1 MKKHLKHANIENRN
15 VGEFHQNEF
24 AILGTPC
31 SEIKKL
37 SFSIIEKLKTNYKVG
52 YVDADHK
59 SADEHTTTHLSSALS
74 SGAALEFVDKINFN
88 RFDVNQPI
96 NSFDYKQ
103 QFESQDLVIVNGNHF
118 KAKTQIIV
126 IDQKKPLEKKL
137 EKLTNVTLVLFQI
150 GETII
155 PEYLKNHIPEFE
167 ELPKFQIS
175 DVEAITSH
183 ILDQQKKNATP
194 INGLVLAGGKSER
207 MQRDKGK
214 INYHG
219 VEQRTHMHN
228 ILSSLAEKS
237 FISIRNKQKE
247 EFSADTNTIEDVYF
261 GLGPYGA
268 ILSAF
273 QKDPNSA
280 WLVTACDQPLLNK
293 ETLEYLIENRNTSKV
308 ATAFYNSETNFPE
321 PLITIWEPRAYS
333 RLLYFLSLGYSCPR
347 KVLINSDIEL
357 VRLED
362 ETALKNANTPEEYNN
377 LLTILK

>member
-1 MKKHLKHANIENRN
+1 MKKHLKHAKIERRNI
-15 VGEFHQNEF
+15 GEFHQNEF
-24 AILGTPC
+24 AVLGTPC
-31 SEIKKL
+31 GEIKKL
-37 SFSIIEKLKTNYKVG
+37 SFSIIEKLKSKYKVG

-59 SADEHTTTHLSSALS
+59 SADEHTTDLNSVLS
-74 SGAALEFVDKINFN
+74 SGARLEYVDKINFN
-88 RFDVNQPI
+88 RFDINQPV

-118 KAKTQIIV
+118 KAKKQIIV
-126 IDQKKPLEKKL
+126 IDKKKPLEKKL

-150 GETII
+150 GETSI
-155 PEYLKNHIPEFE
+155 PEYLESHIPEIKE
-167 ELPKFQIS
+167 IPKFKIS
-175 DVEAITSH
+175 DLDSITDH
-183 ILDQQKKNATP
+183 ILNQQKKNATP
-194 INGLVLAGGKSER
+194 MNGLVLAGGKSER

-214 INYHG
+214 IDYHG
-219 VEQRTHMHN
+219 VEQRTHMN
-228 ILSSLAEKS
+228 NLLSSLTTKS
-237 FISIRNKQKE
+237 FISIRNEQKE
-247 EFSADTNTIEDVYF
+247 EFSADTDTIEDVYF

-293 ETLEYLIENRNTSKV
+293 ETLEYLIAKRNTSKV
-308 ATAFYNSETNFPE
+308 ATAFYNSETDFPE

-357 VRLED
+357 VRLAD
-362 ETALKNANTPEEYNN
+362 EIALKNANTPEEYDN
-377 LLTILK
+377 LLAMLK

>member
-1 MKKHLKHANIENRN
+1 MKKHLKHAKIERRNI
-15 VGEFHQNEF
+15 GEFHQNEF

-31 SEIKKL
+31 GEIKKL
-37 SFSIIEKLKTNYKVG
+37 SFSIIEKLKSKYKVG

-59 SADEHTTTHLSSALS
+59 SADEHTTDLNSAVS
-74 SGAALEFVDKINFN
+74 SGAGLEYVDKINFN
-88 RFDVNQPI
+88 RFDINQPV

-118 KAKTQIIV
+118 KAKKQIIV

-150 GETII
+150 GETSI
-155 PEYLKNHIPEFE
+155 PEYLENHIPEIKE
-167 ELPKFQIS
+167 IPKFQIS
-175 DVEAITSH
+175 N
-183 ILDQQKKNATP
+183 QQKKNVAP
-194 INGLVLAGGKSER
+194 LNGLVLAGGKSER

-214 INYHG
+214 IDYHG
-219 VEQRTHMHN
+219 VEQRTHMN
-228 ILSSLAEKS
+228 NLLSSLTKKS
-237 FISIRNKQKE
+237 FISIRNEQKE
-247 EFSADTNTIEDVYF
+247 EFSGDTDTIEDVYF

-293 ETLEYLIENRNTSKV
+293 ETLEYLIANRNTSKE
-308 ATAFYNSETNFPE
+308 ATAFYNSDTDFPE

-357 VRLED
+357 VRLAD
-362 ETALKNANTPEEYNN
+362 EMALKNANTPEEYDN
-377 LLTILK
+377 LLAMLK

>member
-1 MKKHLKHANIENRN
+1 MKKHLKHAKIERRNI
-15 VGEFHQNEF
+15 GEFHQNEF

-31 SEIKKL
+31 GEIKKL
-37 SFSIIEKLKTNYKVG
+37 SFSIIEKLKSKYKVG

-59 SADEHTTTHLSSALS
+59 SADEHTTDLNSALS
-74 SGAALEFVDKINFN
+74 SGARLEYVDKINFN
-88 RFDVNQPI
+88 RFDINQPV

-118 KAKTQIIV
+118 KAKKQIIV

-150 GETII
+150 GETSI
-155 PEYLKNHIPEFE
+155 PEYLENHIPEIKE
-167 ELPKFQIS
+167 IPKFQIS
-175 DVEAITSH
+175 DIDSITDH
-183 ILDQQKKNATP
+183 ILNQQKKNVAP
-194 INGLVLAGGKSER
+194 LNGLVLAGGKSER

-214 INYHG
+214 IDYHG
-219 VEQRTHMHN
+219 IEQRTHMN
-228 ILSSLAEKS
+228 NLLSSLTKKS
-237 FISIRNKQKE
+237 FISIRNEQKE
-247 EFSADTNTIEDVYF
+247 EFSGDTDTIEDVYF

-293 ETLEYLIENRNTSKV
+293 ETLEYLIANRNTSKE
-308 ATAFYNSETNFPE
+308 ATAFYNSDTDFPE

-357 VRLED
+357 VRLAD
-362 ETALKNANTPEEYNN
+362 EMALKNANTPEEYDN
-377 LLTILK
+377 LLAMLK

>member
-1 MKKHLKHANIENRN
+1 MKKHLKHAKIERRNI
-15 VGEFHQNEF
+15 GEFHQNEF

-31 SEIKKL
+31 GEIKKL
-37 SFSIIEKLKTNYKVG
+37 SFSIIEKLKSKYKVG

-59 SADEHTTTHLSSALS
+59 SADEHTTDLNSAVS
-74 SGAALEFVDKINFN
+74 SGAGLEYVDKINFN
-88 RFDVNQPI
+88 RFDINQPV

-118 KAKTQIIV
+118 KAKKQIIV

-150 GETII
+150 GETSI
-155 PEYLKNHIPEFE
+155 PEYLENHIPEIKE
-167 ELPKFQIS
+167 IPKFQIS
-175 DVEAITSH
+175 DIDSITDH
-183 ILDQQKKNATP
+183 ILNQQKKNVAP
-194 INGLVLAGGKSER
+194 LNGLVLAGGKSER

-214 INYHG
+214 IDYHG
-219 VEQRTHMHN
+219 VEQRTHMN
-228 ILSSLAEKS
+228 NLLSSLTKKS
-237 FISIRNKQKE
+237 FISIRNEQKE
-247 EFSADTNTIEDVYF
+247 EFSGDTDTIEDVYF

-293 ETLEYLIENRNTSKV
+293 ETLEYLIANRNTSKE
-308 ATAFYNSETNFPE
+308 ATAFYNSDTDFPE

-357 VRLED
+357 VRLAD
-362 ETALKNANTPEEYNN
+362 EMALKNANTPEEYDN
-377 LLTILK
+377 LLAMLK

>member
-1 MKKHLKHANIENRN
+1 MKKHLKHAKIERRNI
-15 VGEFHQNEF
+15 GEFHQNEF
-24 AILGTPC
+24 AVLGTPC
-31 SEIKKL
+31 GEIKKL
-37 SFSIIEKLKTNYKVG
+37 SFSIIEKLKSKYKVG

-59 SADEHTTTHLSSALS
+59 SADEHTTDLNSALS
-74 SGAALEFVDKINFN
+74 SGARLEYVDKINFN
-88 RFDVNQPI
+88 RFDINQPV

-118 KAKTQIIV
+118 KAKKQIIV
-126 IDQKKPLEKKL
+126 IDKKKPLEKKL

-150 GETII
+150 GETSI
-155 PEYLKNHIPEFE
+155 PEYLESHIPEIKE
-167 ELPKFQIS
+167 IPKFKIS
-175 DVEAITSH
+175 DLDSITDH
-183 ILDQQKKNATP
+183 ILNQQKKNATP
-194 INGLVLAGGKSER
+194 MNGLVLAGGKSER

-214 INYHG
+214 IDYHG
-219 VEQRTHMHN
+219 VEQRTHMN
-228 ILSSLAEKS
+228 NLLSSLTTKS
-237 FISIRNKQKE
+237 FISIRNEQKE
-247 EFSADTNTIEDVYF
+247 EFSADTDTIEDVYF

-293 ETLEYLIENRNTSKV
+293 ETLEYLIAKRNTSKV
-308 ATAFYNSETNFPE
+308 ATAFYNSETDFPE

-357 VRLED
+357 VRLAD
-362 ETALKNANTPEEYNN
+362 EIALKNANTPEEYDN
-377 LLTILK
+377 LLAMLK

>member
-1 MKKHLKHANIENRN
+1 MKKHLKHAKIERRNI
-15 VGEFHQNEF
+15 GEFHQNEF

-31 SEIKKL
+31 GEIKKL
-37 SFSIIEKLKTNYKVG
+37 SFSIIEKLKSKYKVG

-59 SADEHTTTHLSSALS
+59 SADEHTTDLNSALS
-74 SGAALEFVDKINFN
+74 SGARLEYVDKINFN
-88 RFDVNQPI
+88 RFDINQPV

-118 KAKTQIIV
+118 KAKKQIIV

-137 EKLTNVTLVLFQI
+137 ERLTNVTLVLFQI
-150 GETII
+150 GETSI
-155 PEYLKNHIPEFE
+155 PEYLENHIPEIKE
-167 ELPKFQIS
+167 IPNLQIS
-175 DVEAITSH
+175 DIDSITDH
-183 ILDQQKKNATP
+183 ILNQQKKNVVP
-194 INGLVLAGGKSER
+194 LNGLVLAGGKSER

-214 INYHG
+214 IDYHG
-219 VEQRTHMHN
+219 IEQRTHMN
-228 ILSSLAEKS
+228 NLLSSLTKKS
-237 FISIRNKQKE
+237 FISIRNEQKE
-247 EFSADTNTIEDVYF
+247 EFSGDTDTIEDVYF

-293 ETLEYLIENRNTSKV
+293 ETLEYLIASRNTSKE
-308 ATAFYNSETNFPE
+308 ATAFYNSDTDFPE

-357 VRLED
+357 VRLAD
-362 ETALKNANTPEEYNN
+362 EMALKNANTPEEYDN
-377 LLTILK
+377 LLAMLK